1 MPCIACKILA
11 PRPRI
16 EAMPPPSGVQ
26 SLNHWTTREVP
37 ICIFEWKKENSEIMQ
52 FAQTLALLVYPFLLL
67 VLFLSY
73 VF

>member
-1 MPCIACKILA
+1 MQDLSSQTKDWSHA
-11 PRPRI
+11 
-16 EAMPPPSGVQ
+16 PPSGVQ

>member
-1 MPCIACKILA
+1 MQGLSSQTKDWSRA
-11 PRPRI
+11 P
-16 EAMPPPSGVQ
+16 ASGVQ

-52 FAQTLALLVYPFLLL
+52 FAQTLALLVYPFLPL

-73 VF
+73 MF